1 MRFTPG
7 DMIADKFR
15 VVRLL
20 GEGGM
25 GVVYE
30 GENVRIGRRVAIKVL
45 QPDTAADP
53 LAAQRFEQEARACAS
68 VHSPNVVEVLD
79 LGDLPDGRHYL
90 VMEYLEGETLGDRLD
105 KRGTLT
111 TNETARIAGQVLH
124 GLAAL
129 HDAGVVHRD
138 IKPVNLFLVNTPPS
152 EVTKILDFGIAKT
165 LVAPASGSPRTA
177 TGALMGT
184 PRYMSPEQARGLH
197 RQVDARSDL
206 YALGVVLYECISGRV
221 PFEGEN
227 PQVLMFRIALE
238 EPPPLESLAPSV
250 APGFAAVVRRALAR
264 APEHRYASAREC
276 YAELAAW
283 AHTVEE
289 LRAAFPPTIPVRS
302 PTPNPRDGGTLASS
316 GSGSGG
322 GPPKTPTAWEER
334 GVGRPL
340 PPATPERGS
349 GPHPATGEERDARAT
364 RAEGAIQRSG
374 APTRAPDVRK
384 LATAGVIVGLLPV
397 FGFLLL
403 HGRAP
408 APHVAQSVPEAAPE
422 IVAVTDIPPPATTP
436 GAAAD
441 FTAALRIFRDGNA
454 PGALA
459 RLDHALEQDPKLA
472 EAYVQ
477 RAIIA
482 ACDGPV
488 GARPDYLRAMER
500 SDVLGPRDLAI
511 LKGLGPCVLTEPTD
525 FKACTE
531 ALVPLR
537 AAYPHDT
544 EIAFFVASMEATAGD
559 VASSTALFRE
569 ALQLDPK
576 FGFAWA
582 RVGQDEAYLGEF
594 DGALKSLGACLD
606 VVPTSTFCRMNRIWV
621 NDQEGDV
628 PSCESDARALTVT
641 AAREVAYIESF
652 PEAVAAQGS
661 PRAAIEDA
669 LRPTRARWAELKHY
683 RDQQT
688 VAALDVL
695 DGHFDAARATLESL
709 QERFAAHPDPWRW
722 IFLTRTLFELLEEV
736 GDANA
741 ARRLAENLS
750 ARLAVLPTNTGAED
764 WAIAQDPLPLFYEAR
779 YRAHALTRDERGAQR
794 ASWLTAW
801 RARTAPI
808 YYGYLW
814 VHAYAQYA
822 ETPEDGADA
831 VAALPSF
838 GEIPPFR
845 PETATNAGIG
855 RTFLLAGDVDRALP
869 YLRKATRSCFP
880 LDYPFPFV
888 QSQRW
893 LGEALARKGDVE
905 GACRAFGA
913 LVARWGDAKPR
924 SLTAATARERM
935 RDLKCP

>member
-1 MRFTPG
+1 MRFAPG
-7 DMIADKFR
+7 DLIADKFR

-45 QPDTAADP
+45 QPDTAPDP
-53 LAAQRFEQEARACAS
+53 LAAQRFEQEARACAK

-105 KRGTLT
+105 KRGTLS

-138 IKPVNLFLVNTPPS
+138 IKPVNLFLVNTPVG

-206 YALGVVLYECISGRV
+206 YALGVVLYECVSGRV

-238 EPPPLESLAPSV
+238 EPPPLESLAPNVS
-250 APGFAAVVRRALAR
+250 PGFAAIVRRALAR
-264 APEHRYASAREC
+264 APEQRYASAREC

-283 AHTVEE
+283 AESEDE
-289 LRAAFPPTIPVRS
+289 LRASFPATIPVRS
-302 PTPNPRDGGTLASS
+302 KTPSPRDGGTLVSS
-316 GSGSGG
+316 SSGSGG

-334 GVGRPL
+334 DIGRPL
-340 PPATPERGS
+340 PRATPERVS
-349 GPHPATGEERDARAT
+349 GPAPADPENDERAT
-364 RAEGAIQRSG
+364 RAEGAVLRSTG
-374 APTRAPDVRK
+374 PSRSSRFRN
-384 LATAGVIVGLLPV
+384 ATAAAAVLGLLGV
-397 FGFLLL
+397 GAFLLL
-403 HGRAP
+403 HSRPP
-408 APHVAQSVPEAAPE
+408 AARIAQPETEAAPE
-422 IVAVTDIPPPATTP
+422 VVAVTDIPPPATTP

-441 FTAALRIFRDGNA
+441 FSAALRIFRDGNA

-482 ACDGPV
+482 ASDGPV

-500 SDVLGPRDLAI
+500 SDSLGARDLAI

-544 EIAFFVASMEATAGD
+544 EIAFFVASMESTAGD
-559 VASSTALFRE
+559 AAGSTALFRE
-569 ALQLDPK
+569 ALRLDPR

-594 DGALKSLGACLD
+594 DEALKSLGACLD

-641 AAREVAYIESF
+641 AAHEVAYIESF
-652 PEAVAAQGS
+652 PEAVAAQGR

-695 DGHFDAARATLESL
+695 DGHFDEARATLESL
-709 QERFAAHPDPWRW
+709 QERFAAHPDAWRW

-736 GDANA
+736 GDTNA

-750 ARLAVLPTNTGAED
+750 VRLAVLPTNTGAED
-764 WAIAQDPLPLFYEAR
+764 WAIAQDPIPLFYEAR
-779 YRAHALTRDERGAQR
+779 YRAHALTREERAAQR

-801 RARTAPI
+801 RARTVPI

-831 VAALPSF
+831 LAALPTY

-855 RTFLLAGDVDRALP
+855 RTFLLAGDVDRAIP

-893 LGEALARKGDVE
+893 LGEALARKGDHE
-905 GACRAFGA
+905 GACSAFGA
-913 LVARWGDAKPR
+913 LLARWGAAKR
-924 SLTAATARERM
+924 SVTATAVRERM
-935 RDLKCP
+935 KELKCP